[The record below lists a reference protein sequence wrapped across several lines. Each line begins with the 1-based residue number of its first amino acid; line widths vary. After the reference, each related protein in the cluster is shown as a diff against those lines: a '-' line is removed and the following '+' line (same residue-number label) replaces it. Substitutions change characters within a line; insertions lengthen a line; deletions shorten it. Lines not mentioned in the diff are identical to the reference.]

1 MERRGRLVWWGLL
14 AVMIMV
20 ATWQLFLPHGN
31 KVTVEKASTGRE
43 IVVYVTGAVS
53 KPGLVHLPL
62 DARLDDALKQA
73 SLLPEANLEVL
84 NPAEKLK
91 DGQKISVPYKPVAAV
106 PAAGAVGGISGG
118 TTVGSYPVSGGSNGA
133 PSTAATTGGQA
144 AGGGNPAVSGAGK
157 ININSAS
164 AAELDKLPGIG
175 PALAERIIQYR
186 TENGP
191 FVRPEDLQEVSGIG
205 PKTYEKMAAMVS
217 VGP

>member
-14 AVMIMV
+14 AVMLIV

-62 DARLDDALKQA
+62 DARLDDALQQV
-73 SLLPEANLEVL
+73 SLLPEANIEAL
-84 NPAEKLK
+84 NPAERLK
-91 DGQKISVPYKPVAAV
+91 DGQKISVPFKPFASGL
-106 PAAGAVGGISGG
+106 PAG
-118 TTVGSYPVSGGSNGA
+118 
-133 PSTAATTGGQA
+133 A
-144 AGGGNPAVSGAGK
+144 AGGAGAATNGGASNGGASVGASGTTGVQGATATVNGQTTDGK
-157 ININSAS
+157 ININTAS